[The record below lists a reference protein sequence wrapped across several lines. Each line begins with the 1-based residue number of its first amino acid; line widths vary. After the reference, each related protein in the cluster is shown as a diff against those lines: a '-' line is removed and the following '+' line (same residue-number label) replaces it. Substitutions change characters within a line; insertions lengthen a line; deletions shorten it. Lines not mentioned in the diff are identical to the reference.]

1 MGALN
6 VKSALKGLDIGRMGL
21 DSLWEAITRRR
32 RLALIEGV
40 SWWRCGKRS
49 VGAVGRLRCVSTKT
63 DDSFVGNSCGV
74 VPFSSASVGLK
85 TP

>member
-1 MGALN
+1 MGSRALGN
-6 VKSALKGLDIGRMGL
+6 NLIG
-21 DSLWEAITRRR
+21 EAITRRR

-49 VGAVGRLRCVSTKT
+49 VGAVGRLRCVSTRT
-63 DDSFVGNSCGV
+63 DGSFVGHSCGV

-85 TP
+85 TL